1 MQIFTY
7 DRDEHAVSGYDSVA
21 LHATRVA
28 QFTEYARATCLTVG
42 PDGLIGTHPAGSHQV
57 LLIVAGSGWVSGS
70 DGVRVPVS
78 AGQGVYWE
86 PGEVHTT
93 GSENGLTAIALEG
106 GPVSLFEPEPESE
119 PGQRAE
125 QATAAGGASAPDGSN
140 TSETRK

>member
-7 DRDEHAVSGYDSVA
+7 DRDEHAVTGYDSVA
-21 LHATRVA
+21 LHATRIA
-28 QFTEYARATCLTVG
+28 QFTDYARATCLTVG

-57 LLIVAGSGWVSGS
+57 LLIVAGSGWVSGG

-106 GPVSLFEPEPESE
+106 GPVSLFEPESE
-119 PGQRAE
+119 PGHRAE

-140 TSETRK
+140 TSDTRK

>member
-7 DRDEHAVSGYDSVA
+7 DRDEHAVTGYDSVA
-21 LHATRVA
+21 LHATRIA

-106 GPVSLFEPEPESE
+106 GPVSLFEPESE

-125 QATAAGGASAPDGSN
+125 QVTAAGGASAPDGSN